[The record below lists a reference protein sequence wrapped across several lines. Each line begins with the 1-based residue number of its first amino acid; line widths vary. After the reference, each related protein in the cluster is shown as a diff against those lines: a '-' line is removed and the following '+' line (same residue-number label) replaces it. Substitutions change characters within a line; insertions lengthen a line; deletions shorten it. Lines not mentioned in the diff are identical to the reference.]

1 MPKEV
6 TMKTFKILSIF
17 ALSVA
22 PLGAT
27 ASAEENKDDIG
38 ACYQTL
44 RISGQTQCNVVERQ
58 FCIGSL
64 LISTRFVKGGDCSE

>member
-1 MPKEV
+1 
-6 TMKTFKILSIF
+6 MKTLKVLAMF
-17 ALSVA
+17 ALAVA

-38 ACYQTL
+38 ACYQTFRL
-44 RISGQTQCNVVERQ
+44 SGQTQCNVVERQ

-64 LISTRFVKGGDCSE
+64 TISTRFVKGGDCSE